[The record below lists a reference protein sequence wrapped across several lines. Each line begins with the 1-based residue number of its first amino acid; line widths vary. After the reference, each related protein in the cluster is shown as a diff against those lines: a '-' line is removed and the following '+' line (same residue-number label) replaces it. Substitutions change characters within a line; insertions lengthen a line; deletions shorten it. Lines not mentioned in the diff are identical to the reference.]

1 VPFPAVNTWGIIS
14 DTMNLTDIA
23 QLRAARSM
31 AGLTQAEL
39 AKRSGVSLP
48 TIKRLE
54 LGSGPL
60 AVRLSTAQKLQR
72 ALEAAGVEFIPEN
85 GGGAGVRLRKS
96 DGSSDG
102 KPKVPRRR
110 SRSQR

>member
-1 VPFPAVNTWGIIS
+1 
-14 DTMNLTDIA
+14 MNLTDVA

-39 AKRSGVSLP
+39 AKRSGISVP

-54 LGSGPL
+54 LGSGAL

-96 DGSSDG
+96 DSTSDE
-102 KPKVPRRR
+102 KPEAAARRRR
-110 SRSQR
+110 SKR